1 MGDNGSLLLS
11 FILGFILIKFYN
23 QKIIIYADQIFL
35 LMSLPGL
42 DLIRLFFI
50 RILNRKNPFVGDL
63 NHFHHILLKSFPI
76 NKYYFIMIFLIV
88 IPNLFFVFSKNFI
101 LSFVMLVVPYILI
114 INFSKRKKNN

>member
-35 LMSLPGL
+35 LMSLPGI

-50 RILNRKNPFVGDL
+50 RIFNRKNPFAGDL

-76 NKYYFIMIFLIV
+76 SKYYIIMILLII

-101 LSFVMLVVPYILI
+101 LSLMTLVVPYTLI
-114 INFSKRKKNN
+114 INFSKKQKK